1 MSPPIQP
8 LIQPLI
14 QPKRAWANLHTHTF
28 RCQHASGDV
37 VDYARVAQA
46 GGMAVLGMTDHAPL
60 PDGRWDDHRMRDDQ
74 LAGYI
79 AAVRGCRIP
88 GVQVLLGL
96 ECDWAPEFAT
106 YYRDVILGHHGFDYL
121 IAGCHFTPHG
131 GEWVSSFDE
140 LDSPARL
147 RAYAKQAVATMASG
161 LFAFLTHPDLF
172 GVCNPRWTADTAACA
187 RDICAASVDLGVPLE
202 LNSYGIRKAS
212 VAGEDGPRPGYP
224 WPKFW
229 EIAAEMGARVVLSSD
244 AHRPQDLFAGVDQI
258 VALRDRLGLI
268 EAELPWLSKLAKL
281 TSPARPTTSA

>member
-1 MSPPIQP
+1 MA
-8 LIQPLI
+8 LR
-14 QPKRAWANLHTHTF
+14 RARRD
-28 RCQHASGDV
+28 RCRR
-37 VDYARVAQA
+37 AR
-46 GGMAVLGMTDHAPL
+46 T
-60 PDGRWDDHRMRDDQ
+60 RR
-74 LAGYI
+74 
-79 AAVRGCRIP
+79 
-88 GVQVLLGL
+88 
-96 ECDWAPEFAT
+96 
-106 YYRDVILGHHGFDYL
+106 
-121 IAGCHFTPHG
+121 
-131 GEWVSSFDE
+131 
-140 LDSPARL
+140 
-147 RAYAKQAVATMASG
+147 
-161 LFAFLTHPDLF
+161 
-172 GVCNPRWTADTAACA
+172 TAACA